1 MRNVFLLMASFFILT
16 SLSYAYSLQEL
27 NSTLYSYNVSPSLLK
42 TLTYINITYNG
53 DTYVAL
59 YKGSTP
65 NLYFL
70 INTTSS
76 GFSFITDYNEIAL
89 LTNNE
94 TLTIALNQSRPVM
107 NSLPALL
114 GSYLNSSAST
124 LNDCVIETGLN
135 RGFTCTV
142 ENNCQSCL
150 FVPNCNRVLYAT
162 NGPSGVFGEGIISFE
177 ASYNLLLA
185 SESTFHTSIANIT
198 ASNANSFR
206 NKINSAIS
214 TIILTTG
221 NFSNN
226 PIFPAP
232 SSANFGLCGTA
243 AGASTSNLSTTT
255 GPSYCNALG
264 YCEALT
270 YNTTLSSRLS
280 SAISEFNNAPFSNQQ
295 LLTLANNASS
305 FENQYVIPTVRKEK
319 LAALNKFLT
328 SNLSDYNT
336 TVSASALLLSHTYN
350 SLLSASLSAL
360 QSNYT
365 YIEENYLSANLN
377 AYNRSL
383 YNGLKNLTVIYNQA
397 NATYAAI
404 LAKAKYNTASLMAIQ
419 LESPAAIIPINF
431 SYEELSLN
439 NMIASRIDNTTA
451 ISSNL
456 SRISA
461 AAESYIGPTISLV
474 GVARVVDGP
483 FAVLMGKALSLSY
496 SSGMG
501 LAVIFSV
508 ILSLIISAIVFIIF
522 YYLYYNLKR
531 TKRLLIN
538 NKTKRNWNSLFIILV
553 AGIITYLILTYL
565 FASAASSSPS
575 ISAFSGSLSASKSV
589 VIAVNGNASSAL
601 SNCAS
606 KIADSVNAL
615 GKTPIMANITSSAC
629 TVNGKKSTSCISPYF
644 YNDTPVVILSHGVYP
659 EMKMYS
665 FYGTMLSV
673 SGNSNFMS
681 LCNANAFI
689 R

>member
-76 GFSFITDYNEIAL
+76 GFSFITNYNEIAL
-89 LTNNE
+89 LTDNE
-94 TLTIALNQSRPVM
+94 TLMIALNQSRPVM

-185 SESTFHTSIANIT
+185 SESTFYTSIANIT
-198 ASNANSFR
+198 ASNADSFR

-255 GPSYCNALG
+255 GPSYCNAIG
-264 YCEALT
+264 YCESLT

-280 SAISEFNNAPFSNQQ
+280 SAIAEFNNAPFSSQQ

-305 FENQYVIPTVRKEK
+305 LENQYVIPTMRKEK

-336 TVSASALLLSHTYN
+336 TVNASALLLSHTYN
-350 SLLSASLSAL
+350 SLLSASLYAL

-377 AYNRSL
+377 VYNRSL
-383 YNGLKNLTVIYNQA
+383 YNGLKNLTVIYNQV

-419 LESPAAIIPINF
+419 LESPAAITPINL
-431 SYEELSLN
+431 SYQELSLN
-439 NMIASRIDNTTA
+439 NMITSRIDNTTA
-451 ISSNL
+451 IDSNL

-474 GVARVVDGP
+474 GVARAVDGP
-483 FAVLMGKALSLSY
+483 FAVLMGKALGLSY

-501 LAVIFSV
+501 LAVLFSV
-508 ILSLIISAIVFIIF
+508 ILSLIISAIVFILF
-522 YYLYYNLKR
+522 YYLYYNLKK

-538 NKTKRNWNSLFIILV
+538 SKTKRNWNSLFIILI
-553 AGIITYLILTYL
+553 AGIVTYLILTYL

-575 ISAFSGSLSASKSV
+575 ISAFSASLSSSKSV

-615 GKTPIMANITSSAC
+615 GETPIMANITSSAC
-629 TVNGKKSTSCISPYF
+629 TINGKKSTSCISPYF
-644 YNDTPVVILSHGVYP
+644 YNNTPVVILSNGVYP

-665 FYGTMLSV
+665 FYGTMLFV